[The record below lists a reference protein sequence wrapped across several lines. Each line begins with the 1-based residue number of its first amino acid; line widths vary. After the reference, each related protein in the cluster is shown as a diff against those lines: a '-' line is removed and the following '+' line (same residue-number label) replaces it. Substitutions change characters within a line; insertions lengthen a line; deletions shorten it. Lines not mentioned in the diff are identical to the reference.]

1 MKVMILSVTAGN
13 GHNATAKAI
22 GDMLISKGAEV
33 KIIDTYEYVNKVVQK
48 AIDKGYTL
56 SIKHTKELYRL
67 GYRFAED
74 YGSERVINHLNL
86 INLMNIIG
94 VSKFSDI
101 LYDYSP
107 DVIVCTHVFAAQL
120 VNELKKRNLTDV
132 FTIGIITDYTIHPY
146 WENVPFINKIVLA
159 SSLLEYRAIKRGIS
173 KECLLSYGIPVN
185 PKFNENISKE
195 IACKELGIEISK
207 PTVLLMGGGL
217 GYGKYLKTIK
227 KLCKMDIDMQLLV
240 VCGSNKKQF
249 DDIQFYLSR
258 YTGSIKIY
266 LYSFVNN
273 VDIMMSVSDCIITKP
288 GGLTVSEALVKNLP
302 LILIKPIPGQ
312 EERNTEFLLNS
323 GVALKSSSTSY
334 VDECVY
340 QLLRNNV
347 QRERMRETMNLL
359 TPKNATENLCNYIM
373 GIKKDGHI

>member
-1 MKVMILSVTAGN
+1 MILSVTAGN

-48 AIDKGYTL
+48 AIDKGYIL

-74 YGSERVINHLNL
+74 YGSGRVINHLNL

-101 LYDYSP
+101 LYEYSP

-120 VNELKKRNLTDV
+120 INELKKRNLTDV

-159 SSLLEYRAIKRGIS
+159 SPLLEYRAIKRGIS

-266 LYSFVNN
+266 LYGFVNN

-288 GGLTVSEALVKNLP
+288 GGLTVSEALVKKLP

-323 GVALKSSSTSY
+323 GVALKSSSTY
-334 VDECVY
+334 DVDECVY
-340 QLLRNNV
+340 QLLRNDV
-347 QRERMRETMNLL
+347 QRERMCETMNLL
-359 TPKNATENLCNYIM
+359 IPKNATENLCNYIM
-373 GIKKDGHI
+373 DIKKDGHI

>member
-1 MKVMILSVTAGN
+1 MILSVTAGN

-48 AIDKGYTL
+48 AIDKGYIL

-146 WENVPFINKIVLA
+146 WENVTFINKIVLA

-240 VCGSNKKQF
+240 VCGLNKKQF

-266 LYSFVNN
+266 LYGFVNN
-273 VDIMMSVSDCIITKP
+273 IDIMMSVSDCIITKP

-323 GVALKSSSTSY
+323 GVALKSSSTY
-334 VDECVY
+334 DVDECVY
-340 QLLRNNV
+340 QLLRNDV
-347 QRERMRETMNLL
+347 QHERMRETMNLL
-359 TPKNATENLCNYIM
+359 IPKNATENLCNFILNV
-373 GIKKDGHI
+373 KKDGHI

>member
-1 MKVMILSVTAGN
+1 MILSVTAGN

-74 YGSERVINHLNL
+74 YGSECVINHLNL

-146 WENVPFINKIVLA
+146 WENVTFINKIVLA

-266 LYSFVNN
+266 LYGFVNN

-288 GGLTVSEALVKNLP
+288 GGLTVSEALVKKLP

-323 GVALKSSSTSY
+323 GAALKSSSTY
-334 VDECVY
+334 DVDECVY
-340 QLLRNNV
+340 QLLRNDV
-347 QRERMRETMNLL
+347 QRERMCETMNLL
-359 TPKNATENLCNYIM
+359 IPKNATENLCNYIM
-373 GIKKDGHI
+373 DIKKDGHI

>member
-1 MKVMILSVTAGN
+1 MILSVTVGN

-22 GDMLISKGAEV
+22 GDMLSSKGVEV
-33 KIIDTYEYVNKVVQK
+33 KIIDTYKCVNKIVQK

-101 LYDYSP
+101 LYEYSP

-185 PKFNENISKE
+185 PKFNENTSKE

-249 DDIQFYLSR
+249 DDIQCYLSR

-323 GVALKSSSTSY
+323 GVALKSSSTY
-334 VDECVY
+334 DVDECVY
-340 QLLRNNV
+340 QLLRNDV

-373 GIKKDGHI
+373 DLKKDGHI